1 MQAWSG
7 HFLRLR
13 LEFPLRGWKS
23 RSVPLWAQR
32 LGGMCGLDIVA
43 RLVRLVPFTF
53 PTPEGKM
60 ELTENIGLPLK
71 LLENHEPWPAYVT
84 YTSPAVKRL
93 IDKSRVRELEC
104 MHAAEENRKPK
115 RLSKPNYMQLKRKKS
130 SKSSEIVKDAPSDAR
145 LSTRE
150 LYSATNIA
158 PIILEPTQ
166 SQLEV
171 REGPTSNYN
180 KIIFSRRPVMWKLP
194 YGLLQSSQEMHA
206 KVPAAT
212 P

>member
-1 MQAWSG
+1 MDIDMVLGSIPSPDVIEALDGIIDCLAACCQLG
-7 HFLRLR
+7 PGMDRQ
-13 LEFPLRGWKS
+13 PL
-23 RSVPLWAQR
+23 
-32 LGGMCGLDIVA
+32 A
-43 RLVRLVPFTF
+43 RNHDDYRKATDV
-53 PTPEGKM
+53 